1 MLSQRIIVLSE
12 VGEIL
17 MLLEDPD
24 ANLGDWL
31 RAKIMAATVE
41 RKPLFYPALRVR
53 SA

>member
-12 VGEIL
+12 VNEIL

-24 ANLGDWL
+24 ANSGDWG
-31 RAKIMAATVE
+31 RAKIMAATIK
-41 RKPLFYPALRVR
+41 RKPLSCPALRVR